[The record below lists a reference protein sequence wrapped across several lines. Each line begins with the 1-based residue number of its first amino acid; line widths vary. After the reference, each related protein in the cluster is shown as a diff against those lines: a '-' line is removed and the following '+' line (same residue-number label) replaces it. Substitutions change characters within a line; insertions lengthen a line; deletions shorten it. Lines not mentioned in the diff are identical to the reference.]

1 MFRLG
6 YAGTSI
12 DLTMSENEYEKHCLA
27 LESLI
32 KPLGRSVGA
41 DVERRPLSVHQP
53 EWCRVLMALNWKL
66 KSERL

>member
-1 MFRLG
+1 
-6 YAGTSI
+6 
-12 DLTMSENEYEKHCLA
+12 MSENEYEKHCLA